1 MKIRSFSTEQ
11 FAGITDRSISF
22 SDGIN
27 VILGNNESGKSTIIN
42 AMYHALN
49 TPAAPK
55 KTTKKP
61 SAEFIKTGSFSTGNA
76 ATIDAKMT
84 VTSSGDEYLI
94 KKVWD

>member
-49 TPAAPK
+49 TPAA
-55 KTTKKP
+55 
-61 SAEFIKTGSFSTGNA
+61 
-76 ATIDAKMT
+76 
-84 VTSSGDEYLI
+84 
-94 KKVWD
+94 